1 MAAICKLFVCCC
13 SAAAHIAVTVAENEK
28 DTKEAVAEYF
38 DKQWKF
44 MTK

>member
-1 MAAICKLFVCCC
+1 MDGICKLFLCCC
-13 SAAAHIAVTVAENEK
+13 EATRLAVKIAENKK